1 MATGPSDDD
10 LIQSILREEEQHASE
25 EVDIEPTLAD
35 PTFRALFEKSI
46 KRYEGILTEKAV
58 EHARRTLAHIF
69 TADPAAAALLV
80 QMRERA
86 ATGEVAPESPAGKSG
101 SRRTRRSRRS

>member
-1 MATGPSDDD
+1 MATQPSDDD
-10 LIQSILREEEQHASE
+10 LIQSILREEEAAK

-35 PTFRALFEKSI
+35 PTFRALFAKSI
-46 KRYEGILTEKAV
+46 KRYEGILTDKAV
-58 EHARRTLAHIF
+58 DHARRTLAHVF

-86 ATGEVAPESPAGKSG
+86 ATGEVPPASPDGRGG
-101 SRRTRRSRRS
+101 SRRTRRGRRS

>member
-1 MATGPSDDD
+1 MATEPSDYDN
-10 LIQSILREEEQHASE
+10 LVQSILREEEAAE

-58 EHARRTLAHIF
+58 EHARRTLAYVF
-69 TADPAAAALLV
+69 ATNPAAASLLV
-80 QMRERA
+80 QIRERA
-86 ATGEVAPESPAGKSG
+86 ATGEVPPKSPDQ
-101 SRRTRRSRRS
+101 SRRTRRGPRS